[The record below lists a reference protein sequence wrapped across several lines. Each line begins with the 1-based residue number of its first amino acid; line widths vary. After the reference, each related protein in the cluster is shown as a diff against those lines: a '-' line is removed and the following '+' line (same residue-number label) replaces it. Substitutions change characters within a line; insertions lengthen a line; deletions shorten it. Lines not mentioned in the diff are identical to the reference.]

1 MPLRDYQTD
10 ICSRVKYAFDK
21 HRSVM
26 VQMPTGTGKTMVL
39 ASLVSQLKIE
49 NVLIVA
55 HRRELIEQIKATIK
69 RLNVD
74 NRNITVESIQTISRR
89 LTSNGVATPH
99 TGGQGGCAFSLV
111 VIDEAHHALAKTY
124 KMMWETWPEAKFLGL
139 TATPCRLNG
148 KGFTDLFD
156 ILVQSWD
163 IPTFIKEKWLST
175 YDFVSIKADSH
186 TQQLIGSLKK
196 RGADGDYQV
205 KEMDA
210 VLNKRPSIERLYTCV
225 MEYAHNRKGFVYAI
239 NIDHARSIA
248 EYYQSQG
255 VSAVAIDSH
264 TPVKEREQLIS
275 SFRSGELQVLVN
287 VDIFSEGFDCPDVE
301 FIQLAR
307 PTLSLAKYLQMVGR
321 GLRTSKGKKNC
332 MIIDNVGL
340 YRVFGLPSQIW
351 DWNGMFKGFKGI
363 TGVRGERLISENS
376 TSSLINNQSST
387 INNQFPD
394 SEMYLVV
401 SHEQLDATFERQKKD
416 DVMTKERAKLL
427 KGVYGKVTIV
437 GRQLVELR
445 DTRGEMPTY
454 VDLTNMN
461 WFRHCKY
468 GKPGIVRMGGID
480 FLRYGNQIIS
490 RTRTPISLLCDRE
503 SISKYSFYTIHS
515 SVDNDNPDCLYFY
528 SKGYMN
534 GSNTVVF
541 LHDEPLEYYWQS
553 SKKYDGGLVVM
564 SIDGCYYHVNKGM
577 PKVYLGCA
585 DTEENKN
592 RLVQTV
598 NTLIKELERKDEERK
613 ENYRRDVESL
623 EYVKPYQV
631 GVKWGLRGSDGRI
644 LAPPKYRGIKEQN
657 DYFLIEDLP
666 LHWGVMDRFG
676 KVLVEPKHD
685 KVEITPDGKAI
696 LTTVTGKQTIID
708 LSKNKHYL

>member
-1 MPLRDYQTD
+1 MLLRDYQSD
-10 ICSRVKYAFDK
+10 ICSRVSDAFDK

-39 ASLVSQLKIE
+39 AELVKRLMMKDEGLKI
-49 NVLIVA
+49 LIVA
-55 HRRELIEQIKATIK
+55 HRRELIEQIKATVK
-69 RLNVD
+69 RMGLNAD
-74 NRNITVESIQTISRR
+74 NQLSVINNQTIIVESIQAISRR
-89 LTSNGVATPH
+89 IDALDFIP
-99 TGGQGGCAFSLV
+99 SLV

-124 KMMWETWPEAKFLGL
+124 KMMWDAWPDARFLGL

-163 IPTFIKEKWLST
+163 IPTFIKAKWLST
-175 YDFVSIKADSH
+175 YDFVSIKADSR
-186 TQQLIGSLKK
+186 TQQLISSLKK

-210 VLNKRPSIERLYTCV
+210 VLNKRPSIERLYNCV
-225 MEYAHNRKGFVYAI
+225 MEFARNRKGFVYAI

-255 VSAVAIDSH
+255 VNAVAIDSH
-264 TPVKEREQLIS
+264 TPVKERERLIS
-275 SFRSGELQVLVN
+275 SFRSGGLQVLVN

-321 GLRTSKGKKNC
+321 GLRPSKGKTNC

-351 DWNGMFKGFKGI
+351 DWKSAFEGRLRMKDD
-363 TGVRGERLISENS
+363 VRLRMKNESLKSRDNH
-376 TSSLINNQSST
+376 SSLILNQT
-387 INNQFPD
+387 ID
-394 SEMYLVV
+394 SEMFLVV
-401 SHEQLDATFERQKKD
+401 SHEQLDATFEQQKKD
-416 DVMTKERAKLL
+416 DVMARERTKLL
-427 KGVYGKVTIV
+427 NGVFGKVTIV
-437 GRQLVELR
+437 GRQLAELR
-445 DTRGEMPTY
+445 EKRGEMPTY
-454 VDLTNMN
+454 VDLMNMN
-461 WFRHCKY
+461 WLRHLED
-468 GKPGIVRMGGID
+468 GKPGVVRMGGVD
-480 FLRYGNQIIS
+480 FLRLNNKIIS
-490 RTRTPISLLCDRE
+490 RTRTPITLSYNRE
-503 SISKYSFYTIHS
+503 RIAKYSFYTTHS
-515 SVDNDNPDCLYFY
+515 SVDNDNPDCMFFY
-528 SKGYMN
+528 NSKGYEN

-541 LHDEPLEYYWQS
+541 LHDEPQEYYWQS
-553 SKKYDGGLVVM
+553 SFLYVEGLVVM
-564 SIDGCYYHVNKGM
+564 SFDGCYYHVNKGM

-598 NTLIKELERKDEERK
+598 HTLIAELERKDEERK

-623 EYVKPYQV
+623 EFVEPYQV
-631 GVKWGLRGSDGRI
+631 GMKWGLRGSDGRI
-644 LAPPKYRGIKEQN
+644 LCVPKYRSIKEQN
-657 DYFLIEDLP
+657 DYFLIEDMP
-666 LHWGVMDRFG
+666 LHWGVMDKCG

-685 KVEITPDGKAI
+685 KVEITTDGKAI
-696 LTTVTGKQTIID
+696 ITSITGKQTIIN
-708 LSKNKHYL
+708 LKSPQK

>member
-1 MPLRDYQTD
+1 MLRDYQID
-10 ICSRVKYAFDK
+10 ICSRVSEAFEH

-39 ASLVSQLKIE
+39 AELVKQLMMKDEGVRI
-49 NVLIVA
+49 LIVA

-69 RLNVD
+69 RMKMD
-74 NRNITVESIQTISRR
+74 SRNITVESIQTISRR
-89 LTSNGVATPH
+89 IDALDFIP
-99 TGGQGGCAFSLV
+99 SLV

-124 KMMWETWPEAKFLGL
+124 KMMWETWPDVKFLGL

-156 ILVQSWD
+156 VLVQSWD
-163 IPTFIKEKWLST
+163 IPAFIKEKWLST
-175 YDFVSIKADSH
+175 YDFVSIKADSR
-186 TQQLIGSLKK
+186 TQQLISSLKK

-210 VLNKRPSIERLYTCV
+210 VLNKRPSIERLYNCV

-239 NIDHARSIA
+239 NINHARSIA

-255 VSAVAIDSH
+255 VHAVAIDSH

-275 SFRSGELQVLVN
+275 SFRSGGLQVLVN

-321 GLRTSKGKKNC
+321 GLRPSKGKTNC

-351 DWNGMFKGFKGI
+351 DWKSAFEGRMKM
-363 TGVRGERLISENS
+363 REERLKMKDESLKGRDNH
-376 TSSLINNQSST
+376 SSFIINQKIDT
-387 INNQFPD
+387 
-394 SEMYLVV
+394 EMYLVV
-401 SHEQLDATFERQKKD
+401 SHEQLDATFEQQEKD
-416 DVMTKERAKLL
+416 DVMARERTKLL
-427 KGVYGKVTIV
+427 NGVFGKVTIV
-437 GRQLVELR
+437 GRQLAELR
-445 DTRGEMPTY
+445 EKRGEVPTY
-454 VDLTNMN
+454 VDLMNMN
-461 WFRHCKY
+461 WLRY
-468 GKPGIVRMGGID
+468 LEDGKPGVIRIGGVD
-480 FLRYGNQIIS
+480 FLRLNNKIIS
-490 RTRTPISLLCDRE
+490 RTRTPITLSYNRE
-503 SISKYSFYTIHS
+503 RIAKYSFYTTHS
-515 SVDNDNPDCLYFY
+515 SVDNNNPDCMFFY
-528 SKGYMN
+528 SKGYEN

-541 LHDEPLEYYWQS
+541 LHDEPQEYYWQS
-553 SKKYDGGLVVM
+553 SFLYVEGLVVM
-564 SIDGCYYHVNKGM
+564 SVDGCYYHVNKGM

-598 NTLIKELERKDEERK
+598 HTLIAELERKDEERK

-623 EYVKPYQV
+623 EYVEPYQV
-631 GVKWGLRGSDGRI
+631 GMKWGLRGSDGRI
-644 LAPPKYRGIKEQN
+644 LCVPKYRSIKEQN
-657 DYFLIEDLP
+657 DYFLIEDMP
-666 LHWGVMDRFG
+666 LHWGVMDKCG

-685 KVEITPDGKAI
+685 KVEITTDGKAI
-696 LTTVTGKQTIID
+696 ITSITGKQTIIN
-708 LSKNKHYL
+708 LKSPQK

>member
-1 MPLRDYQTD
+1 MLRDYQID
-10 ICSRVKYAFDK
+10 ICSRVSEAFEH

-39 ASLVSQLKIE
+39 AELVKQLMMKDEGVRI
-49 NVLIVA
+49 LIVA

-69 RLNVD
+69 RMKMD
-74 NRNITVESIQTISRR
+74 SRNITVESIQTISRR
-89 LTSNGVATPH
+89 IATIDFAP
-99 TGGQGGCAFSLV
+99 SLV

-124 KMMWETWPEAKFLGL
+124 KMMWETWPDAKFLGL

-156 ILVQSWD
+156 VLVQSWD

-175 YDFVSIKADSH
+175 YDFVSIKADSR
-186 TQQLIGSLKK
+186 TQQLISSLKK

-210 VLNKRPSIERLYTCV
+210 VLNKRPSIERLYNCV
-225 MEYAHNRKGFVYAI
+225 MEFARNRKGFVYAI

-255 VSAVAIDSH
+255 VNAVAIDSH
-264 TPVKEREQLIS
+264 TPVKERERIIS
-275 SFRSGELQVLVN
+275 SFRSGGLQVLVN

-321 GLRTSKGKKNC
+321 GLRPSKGKTNC

-351 DWNGMFKGFKGI
+351 DWKSAFEGRMKM
-363 TGVRGERLISENS
+363 RDERLKSRDERLKSRDNH
-376 TSSLINNQSST
+376 SSLIIHQKIDT
-387 INNQFPD
+387 
-394 SEMYLVV
+394 EMYLVV
-401 SHEQLDATFERQKKD
+401 SHEQLDATFEQQEKD
-416 DVMTKERAKLL
+416 DVMARERTKLL
-427 KGVYGKVTIV
+427 NGVFGKVTIV
-437 GRQLVELR
+437 GRQLAELR
-445 DTRGEMPTY
+445 EKRGEVPTY
-454 VDLTNMN
+454 VDLMNMN
-461 WFRHCKY
+461 WLRHLED
-468 GKPGIVRMGGID
+468 GKPGVVRIGGVD
-480 FLRYGNQIIS
+480 FLRLNNKIIS
-490 RTRTPISLLCDRE
+490 RTRTPITLSYNRE
-503 SISKYSFYTIHS
+503 RIAKYSFYTTHS
-515 SVDNDNPDCLYFY
+515 SVDNNNPDCMFFY
-528 SKGYMN
+528 SKGYEN

-541 LHDEPLEYYWQS
+541 LHDEPQEYYWQS
-553 SKKYDGGLVVM
+553 SFLYVEGLVVM
-564 SIDGCYYHVNKGM
+564 SVDGCYYHVNKGM

-598 NTLIKELERKDEERK
+598 HTLIAELERKDEERK

-623 EYVKPYQV
+623 EYVEPYQV
-631 GVKWGLRGSDGRI
+631 GMKWGLRGSDGRI
-644 LAPPKYRGIKEQN
+644 LCVPKYRSIKEQN
-657 DYFLIEDLP
+657 DYFLIEDMP
-666 LHWGVMDRFG
+666 LHWGVMDKCG

-685 KVEITPDGKAI
+685 KVEITTDGKAI
-696 LTTVTGKQTIID
+696 ITSITGKQTIIN
-708 LSKNKHYL
+708 LKSPQK